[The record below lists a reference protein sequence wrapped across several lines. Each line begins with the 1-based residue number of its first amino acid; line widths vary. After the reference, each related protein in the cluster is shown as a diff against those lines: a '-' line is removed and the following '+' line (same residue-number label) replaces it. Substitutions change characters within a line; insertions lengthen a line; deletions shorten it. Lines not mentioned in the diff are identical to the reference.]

1 MQSIHQLES
10 KYGKA
15 NASTILNGGIASK
28 LFFNG
33 ADLPTSEMLSKMMGD
48 KAYIR
53 TKIDGTIYL
62 RDEPVMTIRDIRTME
77 DDEALFVMTNKLPL
91 KVQMKPYFKDFFLS
105 RYTKRTPLVLNSSI
119 KNTAIEYIDLNY
131 EKA

>member
-1 MQSIHQLES
+1 
-10 KYGKA
+10 
-15 NASTILNGGIASK
+15 
-28 LFFNG
+28 
-33 ADLPTSEMLSKMMGD
+33 MGD

-53 TKIDGTIYL
+53 TKIDGSVYL

-91 KVQMKPYFKDFFLS
+91 KVQMKPYFKDFFLN
-105 RYTKRTPLVLNSSI
+105 RYTKRTPLVLSSSI